1 MASNARTSSRG
12 VERADNQGLKTGAKD
27 LERPALRPPLL
38 HSLRLP
44 VFDAR
49 VRTTNKLLV
58 YEPRAKFAAAVG
70 INTNIANVDDRPCMS
85 CSLKISKESRPC
97 IALTDYQSY
106 WTSHVN
112 LKFAETRRSQ
122 HRFFTGPA
130 TLARPKNASFYLA
143 RSVKWLTHPSR
154 FLL

>member
-27 LERPALRPPLL
+27 LERPALRPPSL

-58 YEPRAKFAAAVG
+58 YEPRAEFAAAVG
-70 INTNIANVDDRPCMS
+70 INTHIANIDDRPCMS

-106 WTSHVN
+106 WTS
-112 LKFAETRRSQ
+112 
-122 HRFFTGPA
+122 
-130 TLARPKNASFYLA
+130 
-143 RSVKWLTHPSR
+143 
-154 FLL
+154 

>member
-70 INTNIANVDDRPCMS
+70 INTNIANVAAAAWPLAARAARQEAADLSGGGIAPVRPQC
-85 CSLKISKESRPC
+85 
-97 IALTDYQSY
+97 
-106 WTSHVN
+106 
-112 LKFAETRRSQ
+112 
-122 HRFFTGPA
+122 
-130 TLARPKNASFYLA
+130 
-143 RSVKWLTHPSR
+143 
-154 FLL
+154 